1 MIEGFRKIAGEE
13 RESLIGKCQENGWL
27 MREGFA
33 WQDDPFLEDYPYD
46 FAATDD
52 VERLRGALAQGNW
65 AIRQGFAYKDLCF
78 VQQVDGGDEWW
89 SLKRDG
95 GGWTA
100 FDSISFERMAAKPEA
115 FESAIERMASCTPAE
130 CREGKWRASGLA
142 LRAEQA
148 RSANAARAAGQAV
161 PERKEPV
168 HG

>member
-13 RESLIGKCQENGWL
+13 RESLIAKCQENGWL

-46 FAATDD
+46 FAVTDD
-52 VERLRGALAQGNW
+52 VERLRGALSQGNW

-100 FDSISFERMAAKPEA
+100 FDSISFERMAAQPEP
-115 FESAIERMASCTPAE
+115 FEAAIERMASCTPEE
-130 CREGKWRASGLA
+130 CREGKWRAADLGQ
-142 LRAEQA
+142 RAARA
-148 RSANAARAAGQAV
+148 RSANSALRPGHFV
-161 PERKEPV
+161 PERKEPT